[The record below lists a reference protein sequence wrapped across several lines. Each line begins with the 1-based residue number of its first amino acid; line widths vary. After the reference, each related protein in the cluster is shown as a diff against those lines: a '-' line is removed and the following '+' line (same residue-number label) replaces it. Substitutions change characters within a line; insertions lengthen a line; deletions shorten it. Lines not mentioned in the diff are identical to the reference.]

1 MGLDDLCVNCCVTLQ
16 SVAMRSDSI
25 LSSMLPK
32 RTAAA
37 QVRSRDTFGAQTP
50 LMVIGLAAISM
61 ILLINSHAPP
71 AAQREKTIAYS
82 CADCGTVI
90 SVRGAAQPSPSY
102 MVEVQ
107 MLDGSVRVIQHLA
120 AGINVGDIV
129 HVNGKTLTLRLAS
142 S

>member
-1 MGLDDLCVNCCVTLQ
+1 
-16 SVAMRSDSI
+16 
-25 LSSMLPK
+25 MLPK
-32 RTAAA
+32 RAGAAE
-37 QVRSRDTFGAQTP
+37 VRSRDTFGAQTP

-71 AAQREKTIAYS
+71 TAQRDKTIAYS

-90 SVRGAAQPSPSY
+90 SVRSAAPPSPSY

-107 MLDGSVRVIQHLA
+107 MLDGSVRIIPHLA
-120 AGINVGDIV
+120 KGINVGDIV
-129 HVNGKTLTLRLAS
+129 HVNGNALTLRLAS